1 VVRVEAPGL
10 VGRTLGDA
18 DVRETTDYAVMAS
31 ERDADV
37 ITEVGPRT
45 TVEPGN
51 ELIAVGTDDGIRGF
65 ERAFC

>member
-1 VVRVEAPGL
+1 
-10 VGRTLGDA
+10 
-18 DVRETTDYAVMAS
+18 MAS

-37 ITEVGPRT
+37 ITDMGPRT

-51 ELIAVGTDDGIRGF
+51 ELIAVGTDDGIRAF